1 VPTHLVDRQRE
12 LTLLQAQATNPP
24 SLVIMRGRRRVGKS
38 FLLQAAF
45 PDDAR
50 VISFQADEQPEPAQ
64 LTLLAQE
71 ASRLVGAP
79 LAFPDW
85 YAALD
90 FFAVQARAGG
100 ALVVILD
107 EFQYLGAKQPALPSM
122 IQRRWDE
129 WDREQLPL
137 TFILSGSA
145 LSYMEGLFQSGSPT
159 FGRSALRPLI
169 LPLSFRDTATFAPT
183 DTSPASLIARFGVVG
198 GTPQYQIWAGKHTL
212 PRVIREAILEPGAR
226 LYEEPLHLLRGEE
239 TIRDPGP
246 YFTVLAAIAGGRT
259 RTGEISGRLG
269 KTAGRATQLLETL
282 RELGYIEAFEPLE
295 PRHTASA
302 RSIWRIKDPFFRF
315 WFRFVFPN
323 RSRLERLRIDEVATK
338 IDADLNTHLGGVF
351 EDCCRDWIGSHSP
364 LGSSADEVGSW
375 WSRDH
380 QVEIDVVA
388 LDKKG
393 YTLLGSCKWSLRQ
406 IGENILDELYDHR
419 ASLGKQ
425 AAQAEL
431 ALFSRSG
438 FTHALQVRATREDVH
453 LIHVVDLFA
462 ASSTGSHS

>member
-1 VPTHLVDRQRE
+1 MPANLVDRQRE
-12 LTLLQAQATNPP
+12 VVLLQAQAANPP

-64 LTLLAQE
+64 LALLAQE
-71 ASRLVGAP
+71 ASRRVGAP
-79 LAFPDW
+79 LAFRDW

-90 FFAVQARAGG
+90 FFAAQARAGG
-100 ALVVILD
+100 PLVVILD
-107 EFQYLGAKQPALPSM
+107 EFQYLGAKQRALPSM
-122 IQRRWDE
+122 IQRCWDE

-137 TFILSGSA
+137 TLILSGSA

-159 FGRSALRPLI
+159 FGRSTLRPLI
-169 LPLSFRDTATFAPT
+169 LPLSFRDTASFAPA
-183 DTSPASLIARFGVVG
+183 DTSPPSLIARFGVVG
-198 GTPQYQIWAGKHTL
+198 GTPQYQLWAGKQAL
-212 PRVIREAILEPGAR
+212 PRVIREAVLEPGAR

-239 TIRDPGP
+239 TIRDAGP
-246 YFTVLAAIAGGRT
+246 YFTVLAAIASGRT
-259 RTGEISGRLG
+259 RTGEISSRLG

-282 RELGYIEAFEPLE
+282 RQLGYIEALEPLE

-323 RSRLERLRIDEVATK
+323 RSRLERLRIDEVAAT

-351 EDCCRDWIGSHSP
+351 EDCCREWIGSHSP
-364 LGSSADEVGSW
+364 LGSSADQVGSW

-388 LDKKG
+388 LDKNG
-393 YTLLGSCKWSLRQ
+393 YTLLGSCKWSRRQ
-406 IGENILDELYDHR
+406 IGENRLDELYEQR
-419 ASLGKQ
+419 AYLGKK
-425 AAQAEL
+425 AARAEL
-431 ALFSRSG
+431 ALFGRSG
-438 FTHALQVRATREDVH
+438 FADDLKARATREGVH
-453 LIHVVDLFA
+453 LIHVDDLFA
-462 ASSTGSHS
+462 AAP